1 MSSMKTILC
10 TVGSVA
16 LYVLDLLIFADR
28 AGPMSRNKGRFETRR
43 CYLVYIVLFH
53 ILCGQQSTTLSSVY

>member
-10 TVGSVA
+10 TVG

-53 ILCGQQSTTLSSVY
+53 FLCGQQSTTLSSVY